1 MNDLMSD
8 PAHGP
13 EDTPSP
19 RRPARMD
26 DVARAAGVSRTT
38 VSLVLNEKAGAG
50 IPAGTQARVR
60 AAAAELG
67 YRPNALAAGLRRSVT
82 DTIGLISDVVATTP
96 FAGEMLRGAQ
106 EAAWVARKLITVV
119 NTEGDPGIEHAG
131 IAEILA
137 RRMEGIL
144 YATMYHRIIER
155 PAIPAEIPVVLL
167 DARLADASLPSV
179 VPDDHAGGRAAVAH
193 LVGAGHRRIG
203 MAQEVGGVPA
213 AIERL
218 QGYREVLAEAGIP
231 FDAGLIAYG
240 EGNAGG
246 GEAAATAL
254 LGRPDRPT
262 AIFCFN
268 DRMAMGAY
276 RAARRLGLTV
286 PDDLSVVG
294 YDDHEV
300 IAAWVDPPL
309 TTVRLPHREMG
320 RWGMEHL
327 LAIIAGA
334 VPADAAPVQMR
345 MPCPLVVRASVA
357 APRA

>member
-1 MNDLMSD
+1 MSTPD
-8 PAHGP
+8 ARPEEPAA
-13 EDTPSP
+13 P

-38 VSLVLNEKAGAG
+38 VSLVLNEKPGTG
-50 IPAGTQARVR
+50 IPAGTRDRVR

-82 DTIGLISDVVATTP
+82 DTIGLVSDVVATTP

-106 EAAWVARKLITVV
+106 EAAWAARKLITVV
-119 NTEGDPGIEHAG
+119 NTEGDPEIERAG

-144 YATMYHRIIER
+144 YATMYYQVIER

-193 LVGAGHRRIG
+193 LVDAGHRRIG
-203 MAQEVGGVPA
+203 MVQDEAGVPA
-213 AIERL
+213 AVERL

-231 FDAGLIAYG
+231 FDPGLLAFG
-240 EGNAGG
+240 QGNAGG
-246 GEAAATAL
+246 GEAAAAEL
-254 LGRPDRPT
+254 LGRPERPT

-276 RAARRLGLTV
+276 RAARRLGLTI
-286 PDDLSVVG
+286 PGDLSVVG

-327 LAIIAGA
+327 LARIAGE

-357 APRA
+357 PPRA